1 MKIVNKNYSL
11 IIVGPLLGFFVDK
24 KGALFFLRIVSLI
37 LMVPGI
43 LLTFFTTN
51 TIIFMGSFVISVL
64 GLVSTIVCYGPYIME
79 IYGIQESVILGGI
92 MNIFS
97 RFSEVITTIVA
108 FVVSLFYNKEE
119 ILLPYRIMYIVG
131 SGCCL
136 LSFILL
142 MFEKKDKF
150 NYDDNN
156 VDNNDIKEDLGDIV
170 ENGRF
175 TEVNV

>member
-1 MKIVNKNYSL
+1 
-11 IIVGPLLGFFVDK
+11 
-24 KGALFFLRIVSLI
+24 
-37 LMVPGI
+37 
-43 LLTFFTTN
+43 
-51 TIIFMGSFVISVL
+51 
-64 GLVSTIVCYGPYIME
+64 
-79 IYGIQESVILGGI
+79 

-150 NYDDNN
+150 NYDDND

-170 ENGRF
+170 ENSRF
-175 TEVNV
+175 TEANV

>member
-1 MKIVNKNYSL
+1 
-11 IIVGPLLGFFVDK
+11 
-24 KGALFFLRIVSLI
+24 
-37 LMVPGI
+37 MVPGI

-51 TIIFMGSFVISVL
+51 TYIFMGSFVISVL
-64 GLVSTIVCYGPYIME
+64 GLVSTIVCYAPYIME

-131 SGCCL
+131 SDEPFTSHCCVSGL
-136 LSFILL
+136 YISLQAKLQASATIYLVLPQLVGAERKKKQPKRAPLKILL
-142 MFEKKDKF
+142 M
-150 NYDDNN
+150 YLPH
-156 VDNNDIKEDLGDIV
+156 IG
-170 ENGRF
+170 
-175 TEVNV
+175 